1 MALGVSTFHWL
12 APISR
17 GVSHTNFCEA
27 VAAEEDVLGA
37 ESPQCPVPPFTLRK
51 RREARQMGVVVQSQ
65 PEPAPGPQLRPGP
78 AGPAPLWRGK
88 SFIPDAGNCLALA
101 VLSAQHGR
109 VSHAVSPRGTL
120 MNTRPLGKGQSRAHP
135 GQGESHI

>member
-1 MALGVSTFHWL
+1 MCEGAPALLPGASVRMRVSVALGVSTFHWL

-65 PEPAPGPQLRPGP
+65 PEPAPGP
-78 AGPAPLWRGK
+78 
-88 SFIPDAGNCLALA
+88 
-101 VLSAQHGR
+101 
-109 VSHAVSPRGTL
+109 
-120 MNTRPLGKGQSRAHP
+120 
-135 GQGESHI
+135 